1 MSKCDFN
8 KVSEHLFLKYVNA
21 DLKISLYV
29 CVHIKM
35 IPLKCRILILRIIE
49 LFRRRV
55 CKMFVYKHTEAV
67 EYVKKWPSF

>member
-1 MSKCDFN
+1 MPKCDFN
-8 KVSEHLFLKYVNA
+8 KVSEHLFLKYINA

-29 CVHIKM
+29 CEHIKM

-55 CKMFVYKHTEAV
+55 CLFVNIQKQ
-67 EYVKKWPSF
+67 